1 MSEVI
6 DRSRIP
12 ATGLTGLKENWRY
25 DLIAGFQI
33 FLIALPL
40 CLGIAMASNFP
51 PMAGIIAAFVG
62 GLLVSRINGSHITIS
77 GPAAG
82 LIVVTLGAVETLGGG
97 DPVAGYHRALAA
109 IVVAGILMVLLG
121 LIRAGRF
128 VALAPASVV
137 HGMLAAIGI
146 IIIIKQFYVMIDVK
160 PEGELLENLAAIPH
174 AIGEMNPEIAV
185 IGFVSLAIMI
195 AWEVLRP
202 RIRLLQIIPAPIVVV
217 AAGLLLGMMFG
228 LEHQHRYSWHS
239 TFHMVGPQELLPVPQ
254 HFFDGFTFPD
264 FSMVATGAFWIA
276 VISICLVSS
285 LESLLS
291 AAAIDK
297 LDPFQ
302 RQSNL
307 NKDLTGLGAGT
318 SISGAIGGLP
328 MISEIV
334 RSTANIQFGA
344 RSQWANFF
352 HGLFML
358 VFVAL
363 FPAIIH
369 EIPKAALAALLV
381 FTGYKLASPREFYK
395 TWEIGKEQLF
405 LFVLTIAGVLATDLL
420 GGVAIGIAAKIVLHI
435 LRGVNLKQLFSI
447 AFQLEQADPGT
458 WHVRID
464 GVAIF
469 SNFLALK
476 SSLAELPQGKKIVI
490 DLSHADFIDHTVME
504 FIHEFCEDYEKRG
517 GHCVIHGLEAHEA
530 VSPHPLAARKRL
542 TPEKLL
548 DRFLV
553 IHEQDDRIEVK
564 IKGAGLMEAI
574 QKRMKEQLEQLP
586 RDKKIVFDLSDA
598 WCFTQ
603 PPLDYINAFVSERP
617 SDRCEVRGLEGKP
630 VTLENKS

>member
-6 DRSRIP
+6 DRSRLP
-12 ATGLTGLKENWRY
+12 ATGLAGLKENWRN

-62 GLLVSRINGSHITIS
+62 GLVVSRINGSHITIS

-109 IVVAGILMVLLG
+109 IVVAGILQIVLAQLK
-121 LIRAGRF
+121 AGRF

-146 IIIIKQFYVMIDVK
+146 IIIIKQFYVMIDVT

-174 AIGEMNPEIAV
+174 AFGEMNPEIAV

-195 AWEVLRP
+195 LWEILRP

-217 AAGLLLGMMFG
+217 AVGLALGLYFD
-228 LEHQHRYSWHS
+228 LEHPHKYSWHS
-239 TFHMVGPQELLPVPQ
+239 TFYKVGPQELLPVPQ
-254 HFFDGFTFPD
+254 SFLDGFAFPD
-264 FSMVATGAFWIA
+264 FSMVASGAFWIA

-285 LESLLS
+285 LETLLS
-291 AAAIDK
+291 AAAVDK
-297 LDPFQ
+297 LDPWQ
-302 RQSNL
+302 RQTDL
-307 NKDLTGLGAGT
+307 NKDLRGLGIGT

-344 RSQWANFF
+344 RTQWANFF
-352 HGLFML
+352 HGLFMV

-363 FPAIIH
+363 FPTIIH

-381 FTGYKLASPREFYK
+381 FTGYKLASPKEFYK
-395 TWEIGKEQLF
+395 TWEIGREQLF
-405 LFVLTIAGVLATDLL
+405 LFVLTIVAVLATDLL
-420 GGVAIGIAAKIVLHI
+420 IGVAIGIAAKILLH
-435 LRGVNLKQLFSI
+435 LFRGVNLKQLFSI
-447 AFQLEQADPGT
+447 AFQVEQAGPDT

-469 SNFLALK
+469 SNFLSLK
-476 SSLAELPQGKKIVI
+476 STLTELPRGKKIVI
-490 DLSHADFIDHTVME
+490 DLSNADFIDHTVME

-517 GHCVIHGLEAHEA
+517 GHCEIHGLEAHEA
-530 VSPHPLAARKRL
+530 VSSHPLAARKRL
-542 TPEKLL
+542 SPEKLL
-548 DRFLV
+548 DRFLEIRETDNLV
-553 IHEQDDRIEVK
+553 EVK
-564 IKGAGLMEAI
+564 IKGAALMEAI
-574 QKRMKEQLEQLP
+574 QKRMMDQLDQLP
-586 RDKKIVFDLSDA
+586 HDKKVVFDLSDA

-603 PPLDYINAFVSERP
+603 PPLDYINTFVSERP

-630 VTLENKS
+630 VTSDKQS